1 MRAAPV
7 LLGLLLAATVLAIVP
22 AAQASVQPCPTYA
35 GGCCPPSFAPCT
47 CFTLLCRPPVVS
59 CPSEQVGT
67 DEVLRLIPA
76 EWIYGGPHAE
86 AWSHSGCQAGAC
98 ESADPCGPA
107 DCSQHTATCCQA
119 GLVMSDT
126 PCTCEPQPIVST
138 VAGTASTAIPVPGA
152 AAGLESDCSVTVTET
167 WSCPGVGLVDAPV
180 HYDAGPVQA
189 SAMLCAP
196 MCACIPL
203 EASTASANLPP
214 IGPPCPSMG
223 GCCGI
228 EPPEGGC
235 GGLPGVPSVPPC
247 PVVGFG
253 TNDLKPIGPVDP
265 SLDGVAV
272 ATTSSCKATATEN
285 DGFLA
290 CPHDWAQR
298 HSTTVAGPATANTT
312 MCEPEIECT
321 CDPLLAPLL
330 TPSMEPVCAQQS
342 VTSVEATVTLRQDCS
357 VLVAVHD
364 AVTCSRP
371 SWWPGTFDRQVGGE
385 EARVTFCLPE
395 VASASSASAI
405 QQPIGVTFVYC
416 VRGPCPPEVW
426 CAPRYADE
434 AGLVT
439 YQVEGDCDVIVS
451 QDPAPCEAWHYD
463 STTVGPLT
471 LRQQHCDP
479 GIQP

>member
-228 EPPEGGC
+228 EPEGGC
-235 GGLPGVPSVPPC
+235 CATACGSPC
-247 PVVGFG
+247 PTASVD
-253 TNDLKPIGPVDP
+253 TDSLKPVGPVDP
-265 SLDGVAV
+265 SFDGLSV
-272 ATTSSCKATATEN
+272 ATTGCTATVDQEN

-290 CPHDWAQR
+290 CPHNWYDSP
-298 HSTTVAGPATANTT
+298 STTHAGPLTVGTELCT
-312 MCEPEIECT
+312 PPCQCEPM
-321 CDPLLAPLL
+321 A
-330 TPSMEPVCAQQS
+330 A
-342 VTSVEATVTLRQDCS
+342 AA
-357 VLVAVHD
+357 AV
-364 AVTCSRP
+364 
-371 SWWPGTFDRQVGGE
+371 
-385 EARVTFCLPE
+385 
-395 VASASSASAI
+395 
-405 QQPIGVTFVYC
+405 QQPVGVTFVDC
-416 VRGPCPPEVW
+416 VQGPCPPEVW
-426 CAPRYADE
+426 CAPHTVQTPEVTVDERADCSV
-434 AGLVT
+434 LVDVHD
-439 YQVEGDCDVIVS
+439 QVTCS
-451 QDPAPCEAWHYD
+451 KPAWWPGTFD
-463 STTVGPLT
+463 RTLGPLEVRVT
-471 LRQQHCDP
+471 FCLP
-479 GIQP
+479 EIA